1 MRLTGSRPLTHPL
14 SELLKLLARAVGVD
28 VPGDVARCAEE
39 LENHYVQAR
48 YPDARVGEYRR
59 WEGERA
65 VECMESLWRYVEGLG
80 LVG

>member
-1 MRLTGSRPLTHPL
+1 MRLTGSRPLTHSL
-14 SELLKLLARAVGVD
+14 SELLELLSRAVGVD

-39 LENHYVQAR
+39 LEHHYVQAR
-48 YPDARVGEYRR
+48 YPDEYRR

-65 VECMESLWRYVEGLG
+65 VECMESLWRHVEGLG